1 MEYPMRQIISTCSVS
16 FRPQSLCKIVM
27 ENPFDHPYYR
37 ITKYGLQFIGH
48 WPFQSAKRKRFL
60 RMSTLLIVSTIFIPK
75 VIKFIES
82 LNDLDIVCECVPILG
97 CHLIAFTKFMNLTI
111 VEDQMRNLLLSIE
124 RDWREM
130 KLKCDIE
137 LLHIYSERARR
148 INLFYATTIY
158 IVVGIYFCSPA
169 VPKVLDYFKPLN
181 ESRPRIFLYQ
191 TEYFIDQEKYYIYI
205 LIHAYVTVSICLGV
219 IVVFDNLFAT
229 FINHACGMFEILKL
243 HLETLHVKD
252 YTHDP
257 RPPKMISDHFEI
269 TINEIKRCSGLQTQN
284 LKFVEELESSCN
296 MGLLIIVGI
305 NMLAILFTGIVAVI
319 KVSSPNEMIR
329 FAFICFGLIC
339 CLFWI
344 SWLGHILIVQSETV
358 FISAYQSEW
367 YLMPYKLQLMII
379 PVMMRSLKPC
389 RLTAGKCYVMSM
401 ESFGAAL
408 RTVLSFFMVFNSM
421 R

>member
-191 TEYFIDQEKYYIYI
+191 TEYFIDQEK
-205 LIHAYVTVSICLGV
+205 
-219 IVVFDNLFAT
+219 
-229 FINHACGMFEILKL
+229 L